1 MNDQISSA
9 TQPVSP
15 LQLKEVSKRIHQFAF
30 LALTYSFINIVTDLF
45 YGNNLSAS
53 LSAVLFFTLILILWF
68 NSKGYATLTK
78 FLIIFTIN
86 IALLIVGFAEG
97 LNSGSFLYF
106 IPLLFSIP
114 YFVNNHRRYS
124 LEVTSYFL
132 FTSLCFCTC
141 IFLCP
146 HISLWQDISPV
157 TYKKM
162 FVTNCLCVITLSSA
176 FAYLGIYFE
185 RKYVKV
191 LVEQI
196 SKAEEAMHA
205 RSRFLSNMG
214 HELRTPLNG
223 IIGASNLLEK
233 QPMLHSQEEYIN
245 VLKYCSEHM
254 LQLVNDILDFHKIEA
269 GKVELHPTEFN
280 LKRLL
285 EQSTLPF
292 YNKFEEKQLELK
304 IVVDQ
309 RLDETVYADDLR
321 LIQVLNNMLSNALK
335 FTQKGYVHLIA
346 KCIEKRQNQMDVAF
360 MIEDTGIG
368 INAEYQ
374 QKIFDSFYQAYNEST
389 RKQTGTGLG
398 LTISQRLLGLMS
410 SKLNVTSEEGKGSKF
425 FFNISFTTIP
435 KKHKK
440 VIVQAKD
447 KKDLT
452 GYRILLAEDNLINM
466 MIARKILLDWNA
478 TLTTAEN
485 GQEVLNILES
495 DADFDLVLLDLEMPQ
510 IDGYTAIKEI
520 RKLYP
525 HLPALAFTAA
535 LIDNEMFEMLRRIG
549 FSDCILKP
557 FQPIELLAQ
566 IRKHARNQLVEV

>member
-1 MNDQISSA
+1 MNDQLSSS
-9 TQPVSP
+9 QSVSP
-15 LQLKEVSKRIHQFAF
+15 FHLKETSKRIHQFVF
-30 LALTYSFINIVTDLF
+30 LALLFSAITIIADLI
-45 YGNNLSAS
+45 YGNYLSSS
-53 LSAVLFFTLILILWF
+53 LIGALFLTLIFILWI
-68 NSKGYATLTK
+68 NSKGYTNLTK
-78 FLIIFTIN
+78 LSIIFSINSFLIII
-86 IALLIVGFAEG
+86 GFAEG
-97 LNSGSFLYF
+97 LKAGGFLYF
-106 IPLLFSIP
+106 IPMLFAIP
-114 YFVNNHRRYS
+114 YVVNNHSKYTI
-124 LEVTSYFL
+124 EITAYFII
-132 FTSLCFCTC
+132 TSLCFCTS

-146 HISLWQDISPV
+146 DISLWQDISQA

-162 FVTNCLCVITLSSA
+162 FVTNSVCVITLSSA
-176 FAYLGIYFE
+176 FVYLGVYFE
-185 RKYVKV
+185 RKYVKA

-196 SKAEEAMHA
+196 NKAENAMLA
-205 RSRFLSNMG
+205 RTRFLSNMG

-223 IIGASNLLEK
+223 IIGSTNLLYK
-233 QPMLHSQEEYIN
+233 QPMLPQQEEYIN

-254 LQLVNDILDFHKIEA
+254 LQLVNDVLDFHKIEA
-269 GKVELHPTEFN
+269 GKIELHPTEFN
-280 LKRLL
+280 LKKLL

-292 YNKFEEKQLELK
+292 YNKFEEKRIELK

-335 FTQKGYVHLIA
+335 FTEAGYVHLIA
-346 KCIEKRQNQMDVAF
+346 RCVEKKQNEMVVAF
-360 MIEDTGIG
+360 TIEDTGIG
-368 INAEYQ
+368 INAEFQ

-389 RKQTGTGLG
+389 RKYTGTGLG

-425 FFNISFTTIP
+425 SFTISFITIP
-435 KKHKK
+435 KKQKK

-452 GYRILLAEDNLINM
+452 GYRILIAEDNLINM
-466 MIARKILLDWNA
+466 MIARKILLDWHA

-485 GQEVLNILES
+485 GQEVLDILEKDS
-495 DADFDLVLLDLEMPQ
+495 DYDLVLLDLEMPQ
-510 IDGYTAIKEI
+510 VDGYTAIREI

-535 LIDNEMFEMLRRIG
+535 LIDNEMFEMLRKIG

-557 FQPIELLAQ
+557 FQPMELLAQ
-566 IRKHARNQLVEV
+566 IRKHARSQLVEV